1 MMTRSFPTPLIVVAL
16 VAVTATNCVSPTL
29 PLPPPN
35 REGLTVEP
43 PNEAGEVHVT
53 GEPGVMDAGEQ
64 AVIINQD
71 TLYGWIVP
79 VDESGFEAWVEAQ
92 AGHLL
97 SIQRRQG
104 DNVGQGV
111 DILVPEPPTP

>member
-1 MMTRSFPTPLIVVAL
+1 MMTQSFPRLLIVVAL
-16 VAVTATNCVSPTL
+16 ITVVATNCVSPTL

-43 PNEAGEVHVT
+43 PNVEGEVRVT
-53 GEPGVMDAGEQ
+53 GEPGVMDVGEQ
-64 AVIINQD
+64 AVIINQN

-79 VDESGFEAWVEAQ
+79 VDDSGFEAWIAAEV
-92 AGHLL
+92 GHLL

-104 DNVGQGV
+104 DNVGQAV
-111 DILVPEPPTP
+111 DLLVPGPPTP